1 MNVAFWPS
9 KGNGIHCVSNHVKK
23 VVVHNFHGKRSEF
36 MFLRFAWGKAKLL
49 EEMIITLSTHALE
62 RKEDMKSEFSKLG
75 ASDRASEKQY
85 LQILEFDIPLMF
97 HMASDLSV
105 RDPFF
110 SIDLYKL
117 SSHND
122 QKEEA
127 GKMTPVMESSH
138 NDQEEEAEKMT
149 PVMESS
155 HNDQVKKPLR
165 G

>member
-1 MNVAFWPS
+1 
-9 KGNGIHCVSNHVKK
+9 
-23 VVVHNFHGKRSEF
+23 
-36 MFLRFAWGKAKLL
+36 
-49 EEMIITLSTHALE
+49 
-62 RKEDMKSEFSKLG
+62 
-75 ASDRASEKQY
+75 
-85 LQILEFDIPLMF
+85 MF

-149 PVMESS
+149 PR
-155 HNDQVKKPLR
+155 HGILTQ
-165 G
+165 